1 MRLLIDF
8 IKLKL
13 YFITNNFIIHYFKKR
28 EIVFKNEKGISKIV
42 VTVILI
48 SICLVIAIAVA
59 LWISGTTE
67 IFTKKDRIE
76 INYSFTKRNDDF
88 FLISIEFKN
97 IGETIVKVSDIAI
110 NGKSFKKIAP
120 ETIVSLSSTG
130 INVNLDPTNEET
142 LIPIHPGEFEKID
155 ISIPSYAISAGQ
167 KIQITIYT
175 INGGE
180 FHIPILLEE

>member
-1 MRLLIDF
+1 MRVLIDF

-97 IGETIVKVSDIAI
+97 IGETIVRVSDIAI
-110 NGKSFKKIAP
+110 NGKSFKK
-120 ETIVSLSSTG
+120 
-130 INVNLDPTNEET
+130 
-142 LIPIHPGEFEKID
+142 
-155 ISIPSYAISAGQ
+155 
-167 KIQITIYT
+167 
-175 INGGE
+175 
-180 FHIPILLEE
+180 LLLRQ